1 MKGILKKIIVAVD
14 GSKASIDASMY
25 AIILAK
31 QLSLK
36 LKAVYVVDEAAVKF
50 LTISRV
56 FTSLERDSYLE
67 ELNADG
73 KKYLSYILSLALSK
87 GMKIESELL
96 SGSVWEQI
104 VLTAKEFE
112 ADMILVGGNGGKK
125 SYVPQSGEYRRN
137 IHTTARTEI
146 MTYAS
151 CPVLVVNHEN
161 IEGLFKI
168 L

>member
-14 GSKASIDASMY
+14 GSKSSIDASMY

-56 FTSLERDSYLE
+56 FTTVERDSYLE
-67 ELNADG
+67 DLNADG
-73 KKYLSYILSLALSK
+73 GKYLSYISTLALSK
-87 GMKIESELL
+87 GMKIETELL

-104 VLTAKEFE
+104 VLAAKGFE
-112 ADMILVGGNGGKK
+112 ADMILVGGNSGKR
-125 SYVPQSGEYRRN
+125 SYLPSKGEYRRN
-137 IHTTARTEI
+137 IQTTARTEI

-161 IEGLFKI
+161 IAALFKI